1 MTRLERGQA
10 NLLVLAVALVVLTAV
25 TGIGVSLADGALESG
40 QRDSME
46 RRAATSLASQ
56 LVSADSSTTVR
67 DSVLD
72 GEAVDGLVVSDLEQL
87 APGVSGADVR
97 VRVGES
103 TVVERGTPSGG
114 TTVRRVVLVADETT
128 ETRRAN
134 VSASDS
140 VTLPRR
146 TTRVDVSVDTG
157 PETTV
162 STVRVNDRVALHSED
177 GLDGETTLRTSRYET
192 LTLDFEVDGSEA
204 EATLTYY
211 PERTTKAVLTVTVD
225 A

>member
-1 MTRLERGQA
+1 MTRDERGQA

-25 TGIGVSLADGALESG
+25 AGIGVSLADGALESG
-40 QRDSME
+40 QRDAME

-67 DSVLD
+67 DNVLD
-72 GEAVDGLVVSDLEQL
+72 SDAVESLTPADLELL
-87 APGVSGADVR
+87 APGVASADVR
-97 VRVGES
+97 VQIGES

-114 TTVRRVVLVADETT
+114 ATVRRVVLVADETT
-128 ETRRAN
+128 ENRRVN
-134 VSASDS
+134 VSDSDS

-162 STVRVNDRVALHSED
+162 ETVRVNDRVALHSED

-192 LTLDFEVDGSEA
+192 LTLDFDVEGSEA
-204 EATLTYY
+204 EVALAYY